1 VKSQG
6 RALMLDTMHFAD
18 EITPAED
25 LKLPAAKSDLK
36 EKELKLAEQLV
47 EMMAGEFEPEKYKDT
62 YREDLEKLIEAKL
75 KGKRISVKTTKKKAT
90 TNVVDI
96 MSVLRKSLQN
106 SEPKRKSR
114 VVARSKKQKAAT
126 KAKAA

>member
-1 VKSQG
+1 
-6 RALMLDTMHFAD
+6 
-18 EITPAED
+18 
-25 LKLPAAKSDLK
+25 
-36 EKELKLAEQLV
+36 
-47 EMMAGEFEPEKYKDT
+47 MASEFEPEKYKDT

-96 MSVLRKSLQN
+96 MSVLRKSLKN

-114 VVARSKKQKAAT
+114 VVARSKKRKAAT